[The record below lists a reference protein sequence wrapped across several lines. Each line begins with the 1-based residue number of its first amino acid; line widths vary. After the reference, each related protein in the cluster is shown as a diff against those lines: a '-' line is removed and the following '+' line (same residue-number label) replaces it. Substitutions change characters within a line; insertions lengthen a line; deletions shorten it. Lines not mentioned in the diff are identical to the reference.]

1 MNSDPVHFSDLDASW
16 SASLKK
22 SITCLNGVLHFLP
35 FLLFKFNF
43 VLWHSIKKYFK
54 IVVCR
59 KMLIGRWH
67 CFYKQFSSFINFYSI
82 SGGEEGREVKQQ
94 RVRGESCI
102 NKRVIPSLCPTPN
115 TYLSE
120 ECVYI
125 IYIYLQSRT
134 DLVTIWYSDRL
145 LITVYSRVSV

>member
-1 MNSDPVHFSDLDASW
+1 MKIQVMNSDPAHFFGSW
-16 SASLKK
+16 RFLIR
-22 SITCLNGVLHFLP
+22 ITEEEKNP
-35 FLLFKFNF
+35 FLLFKFKF